1 MYRHLLRPR
10 HSPIHTGS
18 ILNAAQCVKQGSLAA
33 TARELNL
40 TPPAVSR
47 RLSQLEE
54 RLGVRL
60 LNRTTRRIN
69 LTSEGEVYFQN
80 AQRILS
86 DIDEMECLVSSSRAV
101 PKGLLRVNAPLGFG
115 RSYIGPAIS
124 AFTNAQPDIEVQ
136 LHLTDRPISLPDEA
150 IDVSI
155 RFGDLPDSRLIAKK
169 VASNRRL
176 LCASPA
182 YLRSAGTPAYP
193 HDLTQHQCIVLRR
206 NDSAYGN
213 WRLSRGKHTETI
225 KVHGKLSTN
234 DGEVALNWALEGHG
248 ILMRAEWD
256 VAKYLREFLGQHAD
270 GPSQKPVELVR
281 SISSNAA
288 VAIQHN
294 TTASGNSFEL
304 SCPDAKGKWHSS
316 NAPTS
321 LITAARP
328 CSNAPW
334 RKAALKSARWACHCG
349 SPMQAFRPRSATISI
364 ARSASCR

>member
-1 MYRHLLRPR
+1 MNTDSELAFFCLL
-10 HSPIHTGS
+10 I
-18 ILNAAQCVKQGSLAA
+18 KQGSLAA

-60 LNRTTRRIN
+60 LNRTTRRIS
-69 LTSEGEVYFQN
+69 LTSEGEVYFGN

-86 DIDEMECLVSSSRAV
+86 DIDEMERLVSSSRAA

-124 AFTNAQPDIEVQ
+124 AFTKTYPEVEVQ
-136 LHLTDRPISLPDEA
+136 LHLTDRPINLPDEA

-169 VASNRRL
+169 IAANRRL

-182 YLRSAGTPAYP
+182 YLRAAGQPGYP
-193 HDLTQHQCIVLRR
+193 HELTQHQCIVLRQ
-206 NDSAYGN
+206 NESAYGN
-213 WRLSRGKHTETI
+213 WRLSHGKQIETI

-234 DGEVALNWALEGHG
+234 DGEVAINWALEGHG

-256 VAKYLREFLGQHAD
+256 VAKYLRSGRLVQVLADYETPPADIYAVYLERLNLSAKVAYFVEHLRDYLSRHAD
-270 GPSQKPVELVR
+270 SPTQNN
-281 SISSNAA
+281 SN
-288 VAIQHN
+288 
-294 TTASGNSFEL
+294 
-304 SCPDAKGKWHSS
+304 W
-316 NAPTS
+316 
-321 LITAARP
+321 
-328 CSNAPW
+328 
-334 RKAALKSARWACHCG
+334 
-349 SPMQAFRPRSATISI
+349 
-364 ARSASCR
+364 

>member
-1 MYRHLLRPR
+1 MNTDSELSFFCLL
-10 HSPIHTGS
+10 
-18 ILNAAQCVKQGSLAA
+18 VKQGSLAA

-60 LNRTTRRIN
+60 LNRTTRRIS
-69 LTSEGEVYFQN
+69 LTSEGEVYFGN

-86 DIDEMECLVSSSRAV
+86 DIDEMERLVSSSRAA

-124 AFTNAQPDIEVQ
+124 AFTKTYPDVDVQ
-136 LHLTDRPISLPDEA
+136 LHLTDRPVNLPDEA

-169 VASNRRL
+169 IAANRRL

-182 YLRSAGTPAYP
+182 YLRAAGQPNFP
-193 HDLTQHQCIVLRR
+193 HELTQHQCIVLRQ
-206 NDSAYGN
+206 NEAAYGN
-213 WRLSRGKHTETI
+213 WRLSRGKQTETI

-234 DGEVALNWALEGHG
+234 DGEVAINWALEGHG

-256 VAKYLREFLGQHAD
+256 VAKYLRSGRLVQVLADYETPPADIYAVYLERLNLSAKVAYFVEHLRDYLSRHAD
-270 GPSQKPVELVR
+270 SPNQHT
-281 SISSNAA
+281 SN
-288 VAIQHN
+288 
-294 TTASGNSFEL
+294 
-304 SCPDAKGKWHSS
+304 W
-316 NAPTS
+316 
-321 LITAARP
+321 
-328 CSNAPW
+328 
-334 RKAALKSARWACHCG
+334 
-349 SPMQAFRPRSATISI
+349 
-364 ARSASCR
+364 